1 MSMRDFW
8 DAYKVGYSTTNDAF
22 ARRREQERWQQE
34 QAAQQQRFQLA
45 QQNAAAQRQAELDR
59 ILQQQQFQREMQQM
73 KDKSAMDRALLSTPG
88 GRGSTGGG
96 APAQPWNWD
105 SPPPSNADPEQVK
118 QAADN
123 FAARNKYMEQLDL
136 YDKTVDPIRD
146 QFSTGLS
153 EYNAIQEEM
162 RRNQEEMAAGDRKEG
177 GILWGAIGGKR
188 RDELLKEQK
197 QSAIAK
203 LQELEKVDMT
213 ILPPRMRQDYADALI
228 ALGPDLP
235 EYLQRKGRTP
245 DTWPQMLLEGVQSGA
260 VRPEQASRMKDIL
273 RAAGY

>member
-22 ARRREQERWQQE
+22 DRRRERERYE
-34 QAAQQQRFQLA
+34 QQQLA
-45 QQNAAAQRQAELDR
+45 TQQNAAAQRQAELDR

-73 KDKSAMDRALLSTPG
+73 KDASAMERALLSSPG
-88 GRGSTGGG
+88 GGGGSTNRT
-96 APAQPWNWD
+96 PAQPWNWD
-105 SPPPSNADPEQVK
+105 SPPPSNAAPEQVK

-123 FAARNKYMEQLDL
+123 FAARNKYLEQQQQ
-136 YDKTVDPIRD
+136 YDQTVAPIRD

-197 QSAIAK
+197 QAALAK
-203 LQELEKVDMT
+203 LHDVGKVDQT
-213 ILPPRMRQDYADALI
+213 ILPPRMRQEYVDAMI
-228 ALGPDLP
+228 ALGTDLP
-235 EYLQRKGRTP
+235 GYLQSIGVGP
-245 DTWPQMLLEGVQSGA
+245 DKWPQMVEDALQQGAMRPDQRDPFINLLMQAQS
-260 VRPEQASRMKDIL
+260 
-273 RAAGY
+273 Y

>member
-22 ARRREQERWQQE
+22 DRRREQERYE
-34 QAAQQQRFQLA
+34 QQQL
-45 QQNAAAQRQAELDR
+45 AAQRQAELDR

-73 KDKSAMDRALLSTPG
+73 KDKAAMDRAVLSSP
-88 GRGSTGGG
+88 RGGG
-96 APAQPWNWD
+96 AGSANRAPAQPWNWD
-105 SPPPSNADPEQVK
+105 SPPPSNAAPEQVK

-123 FAARNKYMEQLDL
+123 FAARNKYMEQRDL

-146 QFSTGLS
+146 QFATGLS
-153 EYNAIQEEM
+153 EYNAIQDEM

-197 QSAIAK
+197 QAAIAK
-203 LQELEKVDMT
+203 LQDLEKVDMT

-235 EYLQRKGRTP
+235 EYLQRIGRTP

>member
-22 ARRREQERWQQE
+22 DRRRDRERYEQQQL
-34 QAAQQQRFQLA
+34 AAQQKWQMDQE
-45 QQNAAAQRQAELDR
+45 NAAAQRQAELDR
-59 ILQQQQFQREMQQM
+59 ILQQQQFQREIQQM
-73 KDKSAMDRALLSTPG
+73 KDKSAMDRALLSSPG
-88 GRGSTGGG
+88 GRRGSTNR

-105 SPPPSNADPEQVK
+105 SPPPSNAAPEQVK

-123 FAARNKYMEQLDL
+123 FAARNKYLEQQQQ
-136 YDKTVDPIRD
+136 YDQTVAPIRD

-162 RRNQEEMAAGDRKEG
+162 RRNQDEMAAGDRKEG

-197 QSAIAK
+197 QSAFAK
-203 LQELEKVDMT
+203 LQEAEKVDMT
-213 ILPPRMRQDYADALI
+213 ILPPRMRQEYADALI

-235 EYLQRKGRTP
+235 EYLQRIGRSP
-245 DTWPQMLLEGVQSGA
+245 DSWPQMLLEGVQSGA

>member
-22 ARRREQERWQQE
+22 DRRREQERYE
-34 QAAQQQRFQLA
+34 QQQLAA

-73 KDKSAMDRALLSTPG
+73 KDKSAMDRALLSSPG
-88 GRGSTGGG
+88 GGAGSTNR

-105 SPPPSNADPEQVK
+105 SPPPSNAAPEQVK

-123 FAARNKYMEQLDL
+123 FAARNKYLEQQQQ
-136 YDKTVDPIRD
+136 YDQTVAPIRD
-146 QFSTGLS
+146 SFATGLS
-153 EYNAIQEEM
+153 EFNALQEEM
-162 RRNQEEMAAGDRKEG
+162 RRNQEKMAAGDRKEG

-197 QSAIAK
+197 QAAFAK
-203 LQELEKVDMT
+203 LQEMEKVDMT

-235 EYLQRKGRTP
+235 EYLQRIGRSP
-245 DTWPQMLLEGVQSGA
+245 DSWPQMLLEGVQSGA
-260 VRPEQASRMKDIL
+260 VRPDQASRMKDIL

>member
-22 ARRREQERWQQE
+22 ARRREQERYE
-34 QAAQQQRFQLA
+34 QQQLAA
-45 QQNAAAQRQAELDR
+45 QQNAAAQRQADLDR

-73 KDKSAMDRALLSTPG
+73 KDKSAMDRALLSSPG
-88 GRGSTGGG
+88 GGG
-96 APAQPWNWD
+96 APSQPWNWD
-105 SPPPSNADPEQVK
+105 SPPPVNAAPPEVK
-118 QAADN
+118 QAADA
-123 FAARNKYMEQLDL
+123 FASRNKYLEEQQK
-136 YDKTVDPIRD
+136 YDQTVAPIRD

-153 EYNAIQEEM
+153 EFNAIQEEM

-235 EYLQRKGRTP
+235 GYLQQKGRSP

-260 VRPEQASRMKDIL
+260 VRPDQASRMKDIL

>member
-22 ARRREQERWQQE
+22 ARRREQERYE
-34 QAAQQQRFQLA
+34 QQQLAA

-88 GRGSTGGG
+88 GGGAGSTNRS
-96 APAQPWNWD
+96 PAQPWNWD

-123 FAARNKYMEQLDL
+123 FAARNKYLEQLEQ
-136 YDKTVDPIRD
+136 YDQTVDPIRN
-146 QFSTGLS
+146 QFANGLS

-162 RRNQEEMAAGDRKEG
+162 RRNQEEMAAGDRREG

-203 LQELEKVDMT
+203 LQEMEKVDMT

-235 EYLQRKGRTP
+235 GYLQQKGRSP